1 MCGHVKSADTALTT
15 SQRTEPNRTEPTMN
29 TVTTATRATFEERKE
44 PTTDVTPTKRDV
56 DDDGSRE
63 RVNKVKKV
71 FGSHCEDWAKLTDGG
86 RLRARFSLGGCGVD
100 LVDVAVTARFVSD
113 VAAARSVA
121 RLVSSTG
128 EAAECSK
135 RVVAEDDGALECECD
150 FDGVDLSETARHD
163 ALNVGAFEV
172 SVSSGDKELG
182 RAAMLTRVEQDA
194 KGELRRLVLAYE
206 AEFDGVAQGG

>member
-1 MCGHVKSADTALTT
+1 MST
-15 SQRTEPNRTEPTMN
+15 
-29 TVTTATRATFEERKE
+29 TTATMATTATFEERKE
-44 PTTDVTPTKRDV
+44 RTDVHATTATKSGG
-56 DDDGSRE
+56 DDGESRE

-100 LVDVAVTARFVSD
+100 AADVKVTARFVSD

-128 EAAECSK
+128 EAAECAK
-135 RVVAEDDGALECECD
+135 RVAAEDDDALECECD

-206 AEFDGVAQGG
+206 AEFDDVAQGG

>member
-1 MCGHVKSADTALTT
+1 MST
-15 SQRTEPNRTEPTMN
+15 
-29 TVTTATRATFEERKE
+29 TTATTATTATFEERKE
-44 PTTDVTPTKRDV
+44 RTDVDATTTTKSGGDE
-56 DDDGSRE
+56 GESRE

-86 RLRARFSLGGCGVD
+86 RLRARFSLGACGVD
-100 LVDVAVTARFVSD
+100 AADVTVTARFVSD

-128 EAAECSK
+128 EAAECAK
-135 RVVAEDDGALECECD
+135 RVAAEDDDALECECD

-206 AEFDGVAQGG
+206 AEFDDVAPGG

>member
-1 MCGHVKSADTALTT
+1 MST
-15 SQRTEPNRTEPTMN
+15 
-29 TVTTATRATFEERKE
+29 TTATTATTATFEERKE
-44 PTTDVTPTKRDV
+44 RTDVHATTATKSGG
-56 DDDGSRE
+56 DDGESRE

-100 LVDVAVTARFVSD
+100 AADVKVTVRFVSD

-128 EAAECSK
+128 EAAECAK
-135 RVVAEDDGALECECD
+135 RVAAEDDDALECECD

-206 AEFDGVAQGG
+206 AEFDDVAQGG

>member
-1 MCGHVKSADTALTT
+1 MSTMMATT
-15 SQRTEPNRTEPTMN
+15 
-29 TVTTATRATFEERKE
+29 ATFEERKE
-44 PTTDVTPTKRDV
+44 TTTSTSGGGGG
-56 DDDGSRE
+56 DDGDGESRE

-86 RLRARFSLGGCGVD
+86 RVRARFSLGGCGLD
-100 LVDVAVTARFVSD
+100 AADVTVTARFVSD

-128 EAAECSK
+128 EAAECAK
-135 RVVAEDDGALECECD
+135 RVAAEDAGALECECD

-206 AEFDGVAQGG
+206 AEFDDVAPGA

>member
-1 MCGHVKSADTALTT
+1 MSTMMATT
-15 SQRTEPNRTEPTMN
+15 
-29 TVTTATRATFEERKE
+29 ATFEERKE
-44 PTTDVTPTKRDV
+44 RMDV
-56 DDDGSRE
+56 DATTATKSGGDEGESRE

-100 LVDVAVTARFVSD
+100 AADVTVTARFVSD

-128 EAAECSK
+128 EAAECAK
-135 RVVAEDDGALECECD
+135 RVVAEDAGALECECD

-163 ALNVGAFEV
+163 SLNVGAFEV
-172 SVSSGDKELG
+172 FVSSGDKELG

-206 AEFDGVAQGG
+206 AEFDNVAQGG

>member
-1 MCGHVKSADTALTT
+1 MST
-15 SQRTEPNRTEPTMN
+15 
-29 TVTTATRATFEERKE
+29 TTATTATTATFEERKE
-44 PTTDVTPTKRDV
+44 RTDVHATTATKSGG
-56 DDDGSRE
+56 DDGESRE

-100 LVDVAVTARFVSD
+100 AADVKVTARFVSD

-128 EAAECSK
+128 EAAECAK
-135 RVVAEDDGALECECD
+135 RVAAEDDDALECECD

-206 AEFDGVAQGG
+206 AEFDDVAQGG

>member
-1 MCGHVKSADTALTT
+1 MSTMMATT
-15 SQRTEPNRTEPTMN
+15 
-29 TVTTATRATFEERKE
+29 ATFEERKE
-44 PTTDVTPTKRDV
+44 TTTTTTTSKSDGGGG
-56 DDDGSRE
+56 DDGESRE
-63 RVNKVKKV
+63 RGVNKVKKV

-86 RLRARFSLGGCGVD
+86 RVRARFSLGRCAVD
-100 LVDVAVTARFVSD
+100 AADVTVTARFVSD

-128 EAAECSK
+128 EAAECAK
-135 RVVAEDDGALECECD
+135 RVAAEDDGALECECD

-163 ALNVGAFEV
+163 ALNVGVFEI

-206 AEFDGVAQGG
+206 AEFDDVAPGG

>member
-1 MCGHVKSADTALTT
+1 MS
-15 SQRTEPNRTEPTMN
+15 
-29 TVTTATRATFEERKE
+29 TTATTATFEERKE
-44 PTTDVTPTKRDV
+44 RTDVDATTTTKSGGDE
-56 DDDGSRE
+56 GESRE

-86 RLRARFSLGGCGVD
+86 RLRARFSLGACGVD
-100 LVDVAVTARFVSD
+100 AADVTVTARFVSD

-128 EAAECSK
+128 EAAECAK
-135 RVVAEDDGALECECD
+135 RVAAEDDGALECECD

-206 AEFDGVAQGG
+206 AEFDDVAQGG